1 MGRMSEDAGRDSD
14 WFEALFLEC
23 GNKVLAYATRR
34 CPGDA
39 DDIVAEV
46 FATAWKYRSNVPAEP
61 LPWLYRTAAHQIQH
75 SHRSRSRRAALASR
89 STQMDEPGRDPTDIA
104 DGVIA
109 QVDRETAVA
118 RVMADLSPRDR
129 GLTVDLGNDTV
140 RDVCRITAGLIHLRG
155 PGRQGCTP
163 RPAAMAVLD
172 LVSSGAV
179 EPRQG
184 FGGDVRAVLPG
195 GGKDLGNDVVGVAW
209 TTTGRVGQHL
219 VPALEKQRLEPVAV
233 PPRVLAHPP
242 HTFLVPAAPGLLQ
255 AGSPSVDQGSS
266 CTACGVTSLAVAC
279 SVPHPSPRRSLH
291 DGARPQGSIATW
303 PELHGPDTDPA

>member
-89 STQMDEPGRDPTDIA
+89 SAQMDEPGRDPTDIA
-104 DGVIA
+104 D
-109 QVDRETAVA
+109 
-118 RVMADLSPRDR
+118 
-129 GLTVDLGNDTV
+129 
-140 RDVCRITAGLIHLRG
+140 GLIHLRG

-255 AGSPSVDQGSS
+255 AGSPSVDHGSS

>member
-89 STQMDEPGRDPTDIA
+89 SAQMDEPGRDPTDIA

-129 GLTVDLGNDTV
+129 EVLRLWAWEQLSTDEIAYVLVISSTAARV
-140 RDVCRITAGLIHLRG
+140 RLHRAKRRAEALLQQDPTPARLPLALR
-155 PGRQGCTP
+155 
-163 RPAAMAVLD
+163 
-172 LVSSGAV
+172 SAV
-179 EPRQG
+179 EEIQ
-184 FGGDVRAVLPG
+184 
-195 GGKDLGNDVVGVAW
+195 
-209 TTTGRVGQHL
+209 
-219 VPALEKQRLEPVAV
+219 
-233 PPRVLAHPP
+233 
-242 HTFLVPAAPGLLQ
+242 
-255 AGSPSVDQGSS
+255 
-266 CTACGVTSLAVAC
+266 
-279 SVPHPSPRRSLH
+279 
-291 DGARPQGSIATW
+291 
-303 PELHGPDTDPA
+303 